1 MHYHTLALNFG
12 WAAVVVGLFG
22 PWAQFQRARRLGVE
36 GVSSATWVLFVLVGG
51 FWITY
56 GIAARSWEIILGS
69 LVVLPL
75 QVAIVIRL
83 QPWRQMAVLA
93 RSLAF
98 FVIVCVLPTL
108 TWGWVGGV
116 YGSGVAVVANRGPQ
130 LIELVREQDASGV
143 SVMSWLL
150 GVAGTM
156 LWVAYYQ
163 DVHLW
168 AAMVATT
175 FAGLANLSIAVL
187 AAWRHRQ
194 ARRDLTTSTVFAA

>member
-1 MHYHTLALNFG
+1 MPYHALALDFG
-12 WAAVVVGLFG
+12 WAAVVIGLFG
-22 PWAQFQRARRLGVE
+22 PMAQFQRARRLGVE
-36 GVSSATWVLFVLVGG
+36 GVSSATWVLFALVGV

-56 GIAARSWEIILGS
+56 GIIARSGQIILGS

-83 QPWRQMAVLA
+83 QPWRHTAVVV

-98 FVIVCVLPTL
+98 FVVVCVLPTL
-108 TWGWVGGV
+108 MWGWVGGV

-130 LIELVREQDASGV
+130 LIELVREPDASGV
-143 SVMSWLL
+143 SVLSWLL
-150 GVAGTM
+150 GAAGSM

-163 DVHLW
+163 DVHLL
-168 AAMVATT
+168 AALVATS
-175 FAGLANLSIAVL
+175 FAGLANLAIALL

-194 ARRDLTTSTVFAA
+194 ARQEFTASTVFAA